1 MTQIKKTCVFVCFYV
16 YIIPACENQAE
27 EDLKKKEKKIQ
38 RRINDLNKRNIKF
51 RKSKGRVKS
60 IDKKRVMA

>member
-1 MTQIKKTCVFVCFYV
+1 MMTQIKKTCVFVCFYV
-16 YIIPACENQAE
+16 YIIPACESQVE
-27 EDLKKKEKKIQ
+27 EDLEKKNQ

-60 IDKKRVMA
+60 IAQKRVMA